1 MLRRG
6 PLPEKTE
13 IGKGKKDS
21 LEIAPCRSA
30 KDFIMDPDRYDM
42 KNFFDD
48 NLFILNLMYYQ
59 TNYFLFAFTIFF
71 LQARPTELINGLILM
86 AVPFLILNILEKEY
100 ESMGEMKQKYAGIVF
115 SVCFSLGYL
124 MIHQLGYEAVFFN
137 GVMIPAAFITLHA
150 SIRSR
155 KNTKIPPFTN
165 SSLIYTK
172 DWRHALGFK
181 HQTPMGYILEGFGS
195 SVSFLGLGVH
205 NFQDWSINSIKAA
218 GCLVQ

>member
-1 MLRRG
+1 M
-6 PLPEKTE
+6 TT
-13 IGKGKKDS
+13 
-21 LEIAPCRSA
+21 
-30 KDFIMDPDRYDM
+30 
-42 KNFFDD
+42 FF
-48 NLFILNLMYYQ
+48 Q
-59 TNYFLFAFTIFF
+59 
-71 LQARPTELINGLILM
+71 

-155 KNTKIPPFTN
+155 KNTK
-165 SSLIYTK
+165 

-195 SVSFLGLGVH
+195 SLSFLGLGVH
-205 NFQDWSINSIKAA
+205 NFQDWSMNSIKAA